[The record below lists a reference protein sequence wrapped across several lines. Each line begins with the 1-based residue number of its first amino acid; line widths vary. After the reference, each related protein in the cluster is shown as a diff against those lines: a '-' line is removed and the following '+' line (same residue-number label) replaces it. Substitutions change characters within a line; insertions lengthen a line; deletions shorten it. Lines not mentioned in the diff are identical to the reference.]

1 MNEKS
6 KKNLV
11 RFTPETAKKLG
22 SKGGKASVQTRRRKK
37 KMKQA
42 MDMLLSLPV
51 SDVNKA
57 KLEQMGIDEADVDNQ
72 MLMLTVAFQ
81 QAVKGNVKAM
91 HFIKEVSGSTPIT
104 DLEKQKLKLEKERIK
119 IMQQQLEIANN
130 TQISN
135 KEDAKDWKQA
145 VIDIANQRKDKT
157 DE

>member
-51 SDVNKA
+51 SDVNKT
-57 KLEQMGIDEADVDNQ
+57 KLEQMGIDEADADNQ

-104 DLEKQKLKLEKERIK
+104 DLEKQKLKLEKEKVAIARER
-119 IMQQQLEIANN
+119 LELD
-130 TQISN
+130 
-135 KEDAKDWKQA
+135 KAKVMPGD
-145 VIDIANQRKDKT
+145 VDSGVEIINDV
-157 DE
+157 